1 MNALAAAV
9 ALATFVV
16 GGGSGGALPAAAVTV
31 DPPIAVPPQIS
42 RIKIR
47 VKSIE
52 KLFMIVHV
60 HPGTSRCGATVSAE
74 FDRWPD
80 PHGQEIL
87 ERFTRA
93 GSSLVTAA
101 FHGQP
106 GMYRTCVYFDSDET
120 RNLIVATATFK
131 IRAVNRIMRIGQGL
145 RPWKLGEPYV
155 RRAGYEGRYL
165 DTKPVPACRQSFW
178 EATRVDEYRGS
189 VNVAWVDGVLAGVRT
204 SLRGDRSEDGFV
216 IGAAGL
222 RGVRQRHPE
231 APVTVETFDVFGN
244 LRKRVVVVS
253 KSTAAGTAEVR
264 YWFDASG
271 ILWALETSERRC

>member
-9 ALATFVV
+9 ALATLVV
-16 GGGSGGALPAAAVTV
+16 GGGSGGALPAASVTV
-31 DPPIAVPPQIS
+31 DPPIAVPPEIS
-42 RIKIR
+42 RINIR
-47 VKSIE
+47 VRSTE
-52 KLFMIVHV
+52 KLWMVVHV
-60 HPGTSRCGATVSAE
+60 HPGTSRCAATVFAE
-74 FDRWPD
+74 FERWPD
-80 PHGQEIL
+80 PQGQEIL

-93 GSSLVTAA
+93 GASLVTAA

-131 IRAVNRIMRIGQGL
+131 IRAVNRIMRNAEGL
-145 RPWKLGEPYV
+145 RPWKLGERYV
-155 RRAGYEGRYL
+155 RRAGYEGRYP

-178 EATRVDEYRGS
+178 EATRVDGYRGS
-189 VNVAWVDGVLAGVRT
+189 VDVAWVDGELAGVRT

-216 IGAAGL
+216 IGGAGL

-244 LRKRVVVVS
+244 FRKRVVIVS
-253 KSTAAGTAEVR
+253 KATATGTAEVR
-264 YWFDASG
+264 YWFDANG
-271 ILWALETSERRC
+271 ILLALETSERRC